1 MTSQNELAFSSLA
14 AGYLLD
20 KALGMADEL
29 LDILVGNDAV
39 AGGPTA
45 LLLLDNLENL
55 KAIIDLHNKPVQATE
70 AYIDQDGCEWGI
82 PESVCRMEV
91 EDEEP

>member
-20 KALGMADEL
+20 KAVNQADML
-29 LDILVGNDAV
+29 LTYLSGADDDSERMSLM
-39 AGGPTA
+39 
-45 LLLLDNLENL
+45 LLDNLETL

-82 PESVCRMEV
+82 PKSVCRMEV
-91 EDEEP
+91 EDEEE